1 MLKKYSTIIIC
12 ALLAIS
18 MFKSCQSCSRG
29 RQIEYNKVEYLA
41 KMDSMQAVISEQHH
55 ALTIAKDSINLLN
68 TEIKS
73 LQELAGF
80 AMTSL
85 QHQQQTNKTLVNHLK
100 NQ

>member
-1 MLKKYSTIIIC
+1 MFKKYSTIIIF
-12 ALLAIS
+12 ALVAICS
-18 MFKSCQSCSRG
+18 LKSCQSCSRS
-29 RQIEYNKVEYLA
+29 RQIEYNKIEYQA
-41 KMDSMQAVISEQHH
+41 KMDSMQSIISEQQH
-55 ALTIAKDSINLLN
+55 ALIIAKDSINLLN

-73 LQELAGF
+73 LQELAGL